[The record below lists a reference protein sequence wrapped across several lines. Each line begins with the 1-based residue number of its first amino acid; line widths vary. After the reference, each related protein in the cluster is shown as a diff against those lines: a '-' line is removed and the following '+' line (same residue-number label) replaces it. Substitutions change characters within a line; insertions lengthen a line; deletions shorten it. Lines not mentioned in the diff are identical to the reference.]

1 MPATKN
7 ALIRY
12 KVLDNCFRNP
22 GRKYFIN
29 DLIAECTKVLQEIDS
44 SIKSISRR
52 QILDDIAFM
61 ESGEGWSIDLERTRV
76 NRKVFYRYSD
86 TSYSINN
93 MPLNQLELGLLQDLL
108 LNLSHL
114 KGMPKFEWVA
124 ELIPK
129 LKEGM
134 VQNTQAKTFMEFDN
148 NPFLRGVEHLE
159 TLYNAIFNKQA
170 LRIQYQTFDSPEPK
184 TFIIHPYFLKSYN
197 QRWFLFGYYPEAD
210 YPAWNMAIDRIKGIE
225 EAKDKYIEN
234 TEIDWNE
241 YFEDMVGVTRPENA
255 QPEKIVL
262 HFLGLRGKYVETKP
276 LHGSQK
282 ARWLD
287 DNTLEVQLDLIV
299 NRELV
304 SLLLSY
310 GADLVVQKP
319 LQLRKTIVESMEKA
333 IHNYIE

>member
-1 MPATKN
+1 MAGIKLLTNLYQLHSPGNFFYWKITFRHN
-7 ALIRY
+7 AI
-12 KVLDNCFRNP
+12 KEH
-22 GRKYFIN
+22 FISAN
-29 DLIAECTKVLQEIDS
+29 ISFL
-44 SIKSISRR
+44 KS
-52 QILDDIAFM
+52 
-61 ESGEGWSIDLERTRV
+61 ES
-76 NRKVFYRYSD
+76 FSD

-114 KGMPKFEWVA
+114 KGMPKFEWVT

-148 NPFLRGVEHLE
+148 NPFLRGVENLE
-159 TLYNAIFNKQA
+159 TLYNAIFNRQT

-197 QRWFLFGYYPEAD
+197 HRWFLFGYYPEAGN
-210 YPAWNMAIDRIKGIE
+210 PAWNLAIDRIKGIE

-276 LHGSQK
+276 IHGSQK
-282 ARWLD
+282 ARWID

-310 GADLVVQKP
+310 GDDLVINKP
-319 LQLRKTIVESMEKA
+319 IDLRTKLIDILKSTLSIY
-333 IHNYIE
+333 NN

>member
-86 TSYSINN
+86 TDYSINN

-170 LRIQYQTFDSPEPK
+170 LRIQYQTFDSHEPK

-197 QRWFLFGYYPEAD
+197 HRWFLFGYYPKANN
-210 YPAWNMAIDRIKGIE
+210 PAWNLAIDRIKGIE
-225 EAKDKYIEN
+225 EAKDRYIEN
-234 TEIDWNE
+234 TDIDWNE

-262 HFLGLRGKYVETKP
+262 HFLGIRGKYVETKP

-282 ARWLD
+282 ARWID

-310 GADLVVQKP
+310 GDDLVINKP
-319 LQLRKTIVESMEKA
+319 IDLRTKLIDILKSTLSIY
-333 IHNYIE
+333 NN